1 MRRCCKISRLP
12 PALPGNPWQSWTEKP
27 QPRGF
32 FAPMPGEPSSLQR
45 RMTAFNAEDLK
56 RIKKKRQGRSLFS
69 IAPDQITAR
78 ERNATALK
86 GAARRG
92 QAGCHLPP
100 FLPLTLANLHHQLR
114 GESEAFPGSG
124 LVYDTELNIH
134 ICILFHFFNPAPPAP
149 PSQQLLPFQG
159 CHPHATARTGMGTS
173 PSLKPWLRG
182 LSQSTPGPTFLKSA
196 KQGWAWRGVTFTLI
210 KFA

>member
-149 PSQQLLPFQG
+149 LPSSF
-159 CHPHATARTGMGTS
+159 S
-173 PSLKPWLRG
+173 PSRAATPTPRHAPGWERALPSSHGSGDYPKALRVLRFSKVLNRAG
-182 LSQSTPGPTFLKSA
+182 LGGGLPLPS
-196 KQGWAWRGVTFTLI
+196 
-210 KFA
+210 